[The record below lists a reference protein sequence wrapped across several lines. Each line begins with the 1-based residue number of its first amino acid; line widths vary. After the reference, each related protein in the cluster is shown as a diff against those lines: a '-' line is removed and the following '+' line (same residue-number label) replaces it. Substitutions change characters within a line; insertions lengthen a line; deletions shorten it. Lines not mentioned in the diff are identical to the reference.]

1 VPRTDAQPGGARPG
15 DRSIAASTVTVAL
28 ASFEGVTSL
37 TGCQPPLAAT
47 SGVVTEGPDCQL
59 NYCSGDWDTWVQSD
73 DGFYNCTKGRCP
85 NRHEHTFDD

>member
-1 VPRTDAQPGGARPG
+1 MFSNGL
-15 DRSIAASTVTVAL
+15 SSSAADT
-28 ASFEGVTSL
+28 EGY
-37 TGCQPPLAAT
+37 PPLAAT
-47 SGVVTEGPDCQL
+47 SCVVTEGPDCQL